1 MEEMKD
7 KLTGTKV
14 HKHGKAFMQSYAGH
28 HGGDH
33 IYAGSDAFHF

>member
-7 KLTGTKV
+7 KLKPV
-14 HKHGKAFMQSYAGH
+14 REHGKAFMQSYAGH